1 MVARHWLYFGGFVVS
16 GVLLLGAVLA
26 GLLDGLAALSS
37 GVPRS
42 ETAIV
47 LTVLAAAAEWVVI
60 VIALGLVAAVFLAA
74 TGVSILRN
82 GALPRDDR
90 LVSLVERLEREYPVL
105 RQFDASGRVEPTVE
119 DRKRE
124 LKEQYVEGEI
134 SNAEFERRMERLMAD
149 AEESPP
155 SHHREVVE
163 TDERAR

>member
-1 MVARHWLYFGGFVVS
+1 M
-16 GVLLLGAVLA
+16 
-26 GLLDGLAALSS
+26 
-37 GVPRS
+37 
-42 ETAIV
+42 
-47 LTVLAAAAEWVVI
+47 I
-60 VIALGLVAAVFLAA
+60 VIALGLVAAAFLAA

>member
-1 MVARHWLYFGGFVVS
+1 MVARHWLYFGGFAVS

-26 GLLDGLAALSS
+26 GLFDGLAALSG
-37 GVPRS
+37 GVPRG

-47 LTVLAAAAEWVVI
+47 LTVLVAAAEWVVI
-60 VIALGLVAAVFLAA
+60 VIALGFVTAVFLAA

-105 RQFDASGRVEPTVE
+105 RQFDASGRVEPTIE

-124 LKEQYVEGEI
+124 LKRRYVEGKI
-134 SNAEFERRMERLMAD
+134 SNAEFERRIERLMAD

-155 SHHREVVE
+155 SHRREVVE
-163 TDERAR
+163 PDESTR